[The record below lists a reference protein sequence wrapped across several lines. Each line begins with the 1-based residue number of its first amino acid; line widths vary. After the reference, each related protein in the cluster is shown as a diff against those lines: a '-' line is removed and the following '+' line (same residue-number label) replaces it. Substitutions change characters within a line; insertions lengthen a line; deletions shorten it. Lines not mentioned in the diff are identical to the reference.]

1 MAERYYTSM
10 CRHVLRYYCKNP
22 DGPSRDVESWNA
34 VHAVLNRLSDSER
47 EIVLDIH
54 GNGETVMSAIQ
65 RLSRERRCDAKRLW
79 DLMNYVDRAIAKEMR
94 WT

>member
-1 MAERYYTSM
+1 M

-22 DGPSRDVESWNA
+22 NGPARDVESWNA

-54 GNGETVMSAIQ
+54 GNGETVMAAIQ

-79 DLMNYVDRAIAKEMR
+79 DLMNYVDRSIAKEMR